1 MHKMK
6 QKQKIKWSSS
16 KILQVHKRR
25 ELKTQVHSTKKTK
38 DNKGI
43 LSNSDITKE
52 GIIDDN

>member
-52 GIIDDN
+52 GIIDDD